1 MSQSRRRLGGASAD
15 GQFEVATL
23 GVDVV
28 HAAVDGRIFL
38 YLHEGRLSLFI
49 YVFGRC
55 LLRVE
60 VDERSCTKGLQC
72 IWLRLSLHLSV
83 VWSVARAPCSA
94 SQLSSLQRFA
104 CHTSTAPDAVAY
116 RT

>member
-1 MSQSRRRLGGASAD
+1 VRDLELSQSRRRLGGASAD

-49 YVFGRC
+49 
-55 LLRVE
+55 
-60 VDERSCTKGLQC
+60 
-72 IWLRLSLHLSV
+72 
-83 VWSVARAPCSA
+83 
-94 SQLSSLQRFA
+94 
-104 CHTSTAPDAVAY
+104 
-116 RT
+116 